1 MSSIDPVAVARLA
14 REGFSIRDLAKALE
28 VSESALVYA
37 LFQGKTQAAKA
48 IRAAYDAGRRLYQA
62 RRFDRD
68 LALELLKAG
77 YSAGAVAVRLNL
89 PMHTTRY
96 HIGLDPELQAA
107 FEANRGRADRV
118 SARKLRS
125 DPAEETWAVI
135 TGFEAAELQATPPA
149 PSNGREGPFTL
160 FELLDRKPLDP
171 DERRIREALIF
182 VVSPGSML
190 SKILEAGPRTLPGI
204 MRLSG
209 WEQREAECYI
219 ERAIRNGSVIRTRPA
234 GGGLCTYKKNP
245 GVGGP

>member
-14 REGFSIRDLAKALE
+14 REGFSVRDLAKALE

-37 LFQGKTQAAKA
+37 LFQGKTEAARA

-68 LALELLKAG
+68 LALELLQAG
-77 YSAGAVAVRLNL
+77 YSAGAVAVRLDL
-89 PMHTTRY
+89 PMQTTRY
-96 HIGLDPELQAA
+96 YIGLDPELQAA
-107 FEANRGRADRV
+107 FEANRGRADRI

-125 DPAEETWAVI
+125 DPAQETWAVI
-135 TGFEAAELQATPPA
+135 TGFDPAEHQETPA
-149 PSNGREGPFTL
+149 PATNGREGPFTL
-160 FELLDRKPLDP
+160 GELLDRNPLDR
-171 DERRIREALIF
+171 DERRIREALVFIAR
-182 VVSPGSML
+182 PGPML
-190 SKILEAGPRTLPGI
+190 LKILEAGPRTLPGI

-209 WEQREAECYI
+209 WEQREAEFYLN
-219 ERAIRNGSVIRTRPA
+219 RAIRNGSIIRTRPA